1 MRKALTFA
9 VIAAIFAAVT
19 ASSASAN
26 NSWNGYHWARTANPF
41 ALKLGDNLT
50 TSDWKSHLGTTSG
63 DWSKSTVLDTT
74 IVPGQSRN
82 KRCQATA
89 GRDEICSG
97 NYGYNGW
104 LGIATIW
111 LASGSLHITQGT
123 VKVNDSYFSL
133 PQYNNSSEKEHVMC
147 QEVGHTLGLDH
158 QDTSGISLNTCMD
171 YYQNTSDTDIQSTS
185 PNQHDYDELATIY
198 SHLDSSTTV
207 GAAVANNLPDAVPSW
222 SPASRMSESVYVDHL
237 ANGQTLVTYVLWAN
251 PFHLDF

>member
-89 GRDEICSG
+89 GRDEICNG

-104 LGIATIW
+104 LGVATIW

-133 PQYNNSSEKEHVMC
+133 PQYNNSSEK
-147 QEVGHTLGLDH
+147 GRSTAIS
-158 QDTSGISLNTCMD
+158 TRRRRSGRRLRT
-171 YYQNTSDTDIQSTS
+171 TS
-185 PNQHDYDELATIY
+185 PTRCRRGHRRR
-198 SHLDSSTTV
+198 
-207 GAAVANNLPDAVPSW
+207 G
-222 SPASRMSESVYVDHL
+222 
-237 ANGQTLVTYVLWAN
+237 
-251 PFHLDF
+251 